1 MKKIQ
6 QYKFVLISL
15 ICVVFIFYSYDFEYL
30 ETIGEL
36 LSIVAGEP
44 INASFPITFYQSA
57 YVDYRFD
64 PPRLWNS
71 KFEYSNTRKP
81 CTEVQT
87 PCSAFSNDLSVHYP
101 IKNLR
106 LEYLKRSF
114 PHSPTDSLVAGEPIN
129 ASFPI
134 TFYQSA
140 YVDHRFNPPR
150 LRIFAVNK
158 CVKNNQFLVAD
169 LHFNGNNSAP
179 VRKNIY
185 GIPMEGDCPSAYIPA
200 QSCVFNP
207 YIFSIGLRTNEDL
220 RKVTIHLGS
229 RKVELDVQKVH
240 KKSTEGITVCLQ
252 QPVYYY
258 SQWQNIVLY
267 IEAWRAQGATRFIV
281 YFHSATKE
289 TWKTLEYYRDLGMIE
304 IKFWPSFPSLPAGI
318 ADNYPK
324 IDNSVFIIAAYLAM
338 NICILDIKTTVGTVA
353 DFDEVMVPSNGRLL
367 DYATKEMAGT
377 KVGALSFENHYI
389 SFTPRIYTSNFS
401 GVASPKFKLRSG
413 PTKVT
418 IHLGS
423 RKVELDVQKI
433 HKKTTEGLTVC
444 VLPVHYF
451 SQWQNIVLYI
461 EAWRAQGAT
470 HFIIYF
476 HSATNETWKTLEYY
490 KDLGI
495 VDIKSW
501 PSFPGLPADIAD
513 KYPRIDDSAYIF
525 SYFLAINICI
535 LDIKTTIGTVADFD
549 EVMVPTN
556 GRLLDYATKEMTGT
570 KVGALS
576 FENHYVSLTPRIYTS
591 NFSGVASPKFWVFRR
606 PPKYV
611 FNASVLAIA
620 QVHVP
625 DTFIDSSMRN
635 KYSQTIFNGVVPKF
649 SSEYYDT
656 LQKCINKVRPV
667 HDKVCL
673 STGGVCKA
681 EMDKVNDWV
690 YDKSEPIFLVA
701 T

>member
-6 QYKFVLISL
+6 QYKFVLIFL
-15 ICVVFIFYSYDFEYL
+15 ICVIFIFYSYEPDFEYL

-44 INASFPITFYQSA
+44 VNASFPITFYQSA

-64 PPRLWNS
+64 PPRL
-71 KFEYSNTRKP
+71 
-81 CTEVQT
+81 
-87 PCSAFSNDLSVHYP
+87 
-101 IKNLR
+101 
-106 LEYLKRSF
+106 
-114 PHSPTDSLVAGEPIN
+114 
-129 ASFPI
+129 
-134 TFYQSA
+134 
-140 YVDHRFNPPR
+140 
-150 LRIFAVNK
+150 RIFTLNK
-158 CVKNNQFLVAD
+158 CLKSNQFLLAD

-185 GIPMEGDCPSAYIPA
+185 GKPMEKTCPSPYIPA
-200 QSCVFNP
+200 SPCVYSP
-207 YIFSIGLRTNEDL
+207 SIFSIGLRTNEEL
-220 RKVTIHLGS
+220 KKVTIHLGS
-229 RKVELDVQKVH
+229 RKVELNVQEIH
-240 KKSTEGITVCLQ
+240 KKTTEGLTVCVL
-252 QPVYYY
+252 PVHYF

-289 TWKTLEYYRDLGMIE
+289 TWKTLEYYRDLG
-304 IKFWPSFPSLPAGI
+304 
-318 ADNYPK
+318 
-324 IDNSVFIIAAYLAM
+324 
-338 NICILDIKTTVGTVA
+338 
-353 DFDEVMVPSNGRLL
+353 
-367 DYATKEMAGT
+367 
-377 KVGALSFENHYI
+377 
-389 SFTPRIYTSNFS
+389 
-401 GVASPKFKLRSG
+401 
-413 PTKVT
+413 
-418 IHLGS
+418 
-423 RKVELDVQKI
+423 
-433 HKKTTEGLTVC
+433 
-444 VLPVHYF
+444 
-451 SQWQNIVLYI
+451 
-461 EAWRAQGAT
+461 
-470 HFIIYF
+470 
-476 HSATNETWKTLEYY
+476 
-490 KDLGI
+490 I

-501 PSFPGLPADIAD
+501 PSFPSLPADIAD
-513 KYPRIDDSAYIF
+513 KYPRIDDRAYIF

-591 NFSGVASPKFWVFRR
+591 NFSGVASPKFWIFRR

-635 KYSQTIFNGVVPKF
+635 EYADGGLLHFRFNVEAENHTTTEKHFRFFPDDHSTHIKNMHDTSLKIFDGAVPKF
-649 SSEYYDT
+649 SSKYYDT
-656 LQKCINKVRPV
+656 LQKCIKKITPV
-667 HDKVCL
+667 QDKVCL

>member
-1 MKKIQ
+1 M
-6 QYKFVLISL
+6 LI
-15 ICVVFIFYSYDFEYL
+15 
-30 ETIGEL
+30 
-36 LSIVAGEP
+36 
-44 INASFPITFYQSA
+44 
-57 YVDYRFD
+57 
-64 PPRLWNS
+64 
-71 KFEYSNTRKP
+71 
-81 CTEVQT
+81 
-87 PCSAFSNDLSVHYP
+87 
-101 IKNLR
+101 
-106 LEYLKRSF
+106 
-114 PHSPTDSLVAGEPIN
+114 TDSIHH
-129 ASFPI
+129 ASGI
-134 TFYQSA
+134 Q
-140 YVDHRFNPPR
+140 
-150 LRIFAVNK
+150 
-158 CVKNNQFLVAD
+158 
-169 LHFNGNNSAP
+169 NS
-179 VRKNIY
+179 NI
-185 GIPMEGDCPSAYIPA
+185 
-200 QSCVFNP
+200 
-207 YIFSIGLRTNEDL
+207 RTH
-220 RKVTIHLGS
+220 VTIHLGS

-413 PTKVT
+413 PTKYIFNASVIAIAQTHFPKSFIDSSMKSKNADGALLHFRFDAEDKNVTTSEKPYRFFPDDHSVHIKNMEDTVT

-635 KYSQTIFNGVVPKF
+635 KYADGGLLHFRFNVEAENHTTTESLFVSSLTIIQTHIKNMH
-649 SSEYYDT
+649 DT
-656 LQKCINKVRPV
+656 V
-667 HDKVCL
+667 
-673 STGGVCKA
+673 
-681 EMDKVNDWV
+681 
-690 YDKSEPIFLVA
+690 
-701 T
+701 